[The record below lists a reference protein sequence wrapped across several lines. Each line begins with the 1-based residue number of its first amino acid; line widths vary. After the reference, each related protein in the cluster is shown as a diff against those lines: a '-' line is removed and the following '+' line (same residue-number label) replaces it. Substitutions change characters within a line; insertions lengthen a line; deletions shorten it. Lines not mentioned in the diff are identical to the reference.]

1 VAAWHGL
8 SCIQS
13 LKLWSLEILVVK
25 NMAPTDKNSKRS
37 RLSQLMP
44 QEQTEVQAGLPR
56 GNKLSP
62 VVCCDN
68 FELMALGFERLTCH
82 YMILKIRLETRQK
95 RIGQGSA
102 SHHGTKS
109 MDAIIRSSPKFSL
122 EVELRR

>member
-1 VAAWHGL
+1 
-8 SCIQS
+8 
-13 LKLWSLEILVVK
+13 
-25 NMAPTDKNSKRS
+25 
-37 RLSQLMP
+37 MP

-62 VVCCDN
+62 VVCRDN